1 VCAPDELEE
10 AARTTADAIAGNA
23 PLAVRAAKRLVDQG
37 AQMPLDVGL
46 AIEQQILSGLYAT
59 RDGAEGIAAFLEK
72 RDPRFTGE

>member
-1 VCAPDELEE
+1 
-10 AARTTADAIAGNA
+10 
-23 PLAVRAAKRLVDQG
+23 
-37 AQMPLDVGL
+37 MPLDVGL